1 MAILMV
7 VSAVGLIVDDRVL
20 LGAPIWLKPFKFA
33 ISFAIYSVTLAWML
47 SIPHKGR
54 RWTWWLATLFAA
66 AGGFMDVSI
75 VFIQAARGTFSHFN
89 GSNDSFDDTISAMFG
104 MGVNF
109 IMLTSL
115 GVAAILGFQRLA
127 DRTVSRAVH
136 TGLFLALAGMGV
148 GLLMV
153 FATEGQVAVDAAGR
167 EVPLMAGHSV
177 GVPDGSP
184 GMPLTNWSTT
194 GGDLRAAHFL
204 GLHGLQAVLLVGI
217 GTRLLA
223 GRWRAM
229 RDESVRVGLVTV
241 AAFGYLGLVV
251 LATVQALR
259 GQPVIHPD
267 AITLSAL
274 GVIVL
279 ATVVSA
285 WAVIAAGR
293 LRASHSSTSSDILV
307 PMPPGERGGL
317 R

>member
-1 MAILMV
+1 MVVLIV

-20 LGAPIWLKPFKFA
+20 LGAPIWLKPLKFA
-33 ISFAIYSVTLAWML
+33 ISFAIYSVTLAWMQ

-54 RWTWWLATLFAA
+54 RWTWWLATVFAV

-75 VFIQAARGTFSHFN
+75 VFLQAARGTFSHFN
-89 GSNDSFDDTISAMFG
+89 GATDSFDNAISAMFG
-104 MGVNF
+104 IGVNL
-109 IMLTSL
+109 IMVTSL
-115 GVAAILGFQRLA
+115 GIAAVLGWQRLA

-153 FATEGQVAVDAAGR
+153 LVTEGQVAVDAAGR

-204 GLHGLQAVLLVGI
+204 GLHGLQAMLLVGI

-223 GRWRAM
+223 RRWRAL
-229 RDESVRVGLVTV
+229 RAESARVGLVTV
-241 AAFGYLGLVV
+241 AAFGYAGLVL

-267 AITLSAL
+267 VITLSAL
-274 GVIVL
+274 GVIML
-279 ATVVSA
+279 ATAVSA
-285 WAVIAAGR
+285 WAVLAAGK
-293 LRASHSSTSSDILV
+293 LRAS
-307 PMPPGERGGL
+307 PGVTAVG
-317 R
+317 